1 MSQFY
6 KYGEKFD
13 AKARKAFAEFRKAEK
28 GLAEAKAAADK
39 YPQRHGIVT
48 AEYANKSAVAHAALL
63 VAQEEYKTAL
73 QKFKGYNN
81 EFAAMRNDLAND
93 VAEAYRSKPEHLK
106 NETLELLKS
115 GTMSVYD
122 YETLLA
128 EAQRKNNAT
137 MVKIIGKYAGERAA
151 EFSKG
156 GIGSDI
162 AAAQQLRGVE
172 AAAKQFDGHDHMESW
187 DALASIFERCTNNP
201 AMIDHWD
208 ELATPIVDEF

>member
-1 MSQFY
+1 M
-6 KYGEKFD
+6 
-13 AKARKAFAEFRKAEK
+13 
-28 GLAEAKAAADK
+28 
-39 YPQRHGIVT
+39 HGIVN

-63 VAQEEYKTAL
+63 VAQEEYKNAL

-106 NETLELLKS
+106 NETLELL
-115 GTMSVYD
+115 
-122 YETLLA
+122 ETLLA

-151 EFSKG
+151 EYDKG
-156 GIGSDI
+156 GIGSDRT
-162 AAAQQLRGVE
+162 AAQQLRSVE
-172 AAAKQFDGHDHMESW
+172 AAAKQFNGNDHMESW